1 MTKTA
6 MRRSGYLT
14 SPKTPQT
21 PTIGTPVKTNP
32 AVEDM
37 MRGRITR
44 RGSKVPKVQWKRI
57 PLWALRAA
65 RRNIALQTVESIITT
80 FDTTVEVPPTPSG
93 AWVKVRD
100 CDTQYPVNWS
110 FRSSGGSNPFT
121 SSVTRCLTGQAGG
134 TPLEVPISTGTHV
147 LNLGYQYE
155 TGTGLLRWRS
165 VTTWARPLGSPPG
178 EIVTTQTQTQYVLGH
193 AVGIV
198 EETDLFLDY
207 WMQPYRVNSPWPQG
221 STRTNAPTLPAR
233 VPSTTAPP
241 TRPDIVV
248 VVPPRTATSPSLATG
263 TAPGSKPSNP
273 MPSPNPPTT
282 IPPFTR
288 PPSHQQTK
296 PGKNTKETGKG
307 RLSPVASALWAG
319 ANNIGEIGDVIDIA
333 YTALPKEI
341 QQKAWG
347 QYAPKGQ
354 VGVPPIVPPWAK
366 AITIYQNQDKVNV
379 PKVIY
384 NILMNEIE
392 DKLIAIPGK
401 YLKDHTYGKPWYGR
415 PVGLETGP
423 AL

>member
-6 MRRSGYLT
+6 MRRAGYLT

-44 RGSKVPKVQWKRI
+44 RGSKVPKVAWKKI
-57 PLWALRAA
+57 PSWALRSA
-65 RRNIALQTVESIITT
+65 RKHIAIQTAEALLTQFETIT
-80 FDTTVEVPPTPSG
+80 EIPPTPSG
-93 AWVKVRD
+93 SWVQVRS
-100 CDTQYPVNWS
+100 CSNLPVNWQ
-110 FRSSGGSNPFT
+110 RSEAGPTNPFD
-121 SSVTRCLTGQAGG
+121 SGNANACRTRQAGG
-134 TPLEVPISTGTHV
+134 DPLGTPIPSIHHV
-147 LNLGYQYE
+147 LVLANNV
-155 TGTGLLRWRS
+155 GTRYS
-165 VTTWARPLGSPPG
+165 YVSTWARPRGSPPG
-178 EIVTTQTQTQYVLGH
+178 EIVTTRTDTTYVLGH

-207 WMQPYRVNSPWPQG
+207 WMQPYRINSPWAQG

-233 VPSTTAPP
+233 VPSPTAPP
-241 TRPDIVV
+241 TRDDIVW
-248 VVPPRTATSPSLATG
+248 VVPPRTSTSPSLATG

-273 MPSPNPPTT
+273 MPSPNPPTAN
-282 IPPFTR
+282 PPTTR
-288 PPSHQQTK
+288 PPTHQQAK
-296 PGKNTKETGKG
+296 PGKGQKETGKG
-307 RLSPVASALWAG
+307 RLSPTASALWAG
-319 ANNIGEIGDVIDIA
+319 ANTIGEVGDVIDII
-333 YTALPKEI
+333 YTALPKET

-354 VGVPPIVPPWAK
+354 VGVPPVVPPWAK

-379 PKVIY
+379 PKVIA
-384 NILMNEIE
+384 NIIENEIE
-392 DKLIAIPGK
+392 DRLIAIPGK
-401 YLKDHTYGKPWYGR
+401 FLKDHVYGKPWYGR